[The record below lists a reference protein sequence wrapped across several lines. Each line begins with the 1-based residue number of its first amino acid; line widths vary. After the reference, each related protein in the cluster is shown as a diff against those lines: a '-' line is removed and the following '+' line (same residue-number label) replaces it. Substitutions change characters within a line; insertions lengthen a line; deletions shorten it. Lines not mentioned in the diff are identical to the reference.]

1 MVQALEEMHHD
12 QRTKGQPSSDIE
24 TLLKAVFADRPEWR
38 QRMAVMTTSNVL
50 RRKILDTMPPGGRQV
65 GSAVLGATH
74 PWRAAVKL
82 PSGMVPK
89 FEESDMY
96 PRYSTNTGRYS
107 GDHNWPKADPKT
119 GKLCREVLP
128 SPAETMLQHPKLTNC
143 PSYSFGKGTRR
154 VVADPIHDIWTE
166 VWKPQVKNST
176 PGPGDYTESQF
187 PGRVPMRWQNET
199 VVLGANEKYGC
210 KGMLSDRA
218 TRLSQHETKP
228 VYSFPLQRGPDVAQG
243 NHQASNGAVKSDAGN
258 LSPGFI
264 YQQYGGFRV
273 KETNYGNRPAR
284 QKSLLIVD
292 KALSAGKK
300 YEVGGRPYR

>member
-1 MVQALEEMHHD
+1 M
-12 QRTKGQPSSDIE
+12 S
-24 TLLKAVFADRPEWR
+24 
-38 QRMAVMTTSNVL
+38 
-50 RRKILDTMPPGGRQV
+50 V
-65 GSAVLGATH
+65 GLSPLA
-74 PWRAAVKL
+74 
-82 PSGMVPK
+82 S
-89 FEESDMY
+89 
-96 PRYSTNTGRYS
+96 
-107 GDHNWPKADPKT
+107 
-119 GKLCREVLP
+119 REVLP
-128 SPAETMLQHPKLTNC
+128 SPSEAMLQHPKLTNC

-199 VVLGANEKYGC
+199 VVLGSNEKYGC
-210 KGMLSDRA
+210 KGMLSDLA

-243 NHQASNGAVKSDAGN
+243 NHQASNGAVKSDSGN

-292 KALSAGKK
+292 KALTAGKK